1 MKTNDERS
9 AARRGELA
17 CRVLRACATS
27 ALAWIAATGVPA
39 AAQTPAPH
47 WVGTW
52 TASVEPN
59 ARTNLPGFSNQTLRF
74 VVKTSIAGK
83 TARIQL
89 SNVFGTTPLAIG
101 SAHLA
106 LHGSGASILP
116 GSDRVLTFGG
126 SESATVPARGLLYS
140 DPVDLD
146 IPELGDVTISLY
158 LPGPA
163 VAPVTGHSFSQTTNY
178 TSIPG
183 NYAGTIDL
191 PVGSTAC
198 FTIAPRPCI
207 TPWYF
212 ITRLEVMAPGET
224 SAAVMLG
231 DSITDGDSG
240 NSPFSEVDTNVR
252 WPAVLASR
260 MLAQKGSPDIAVLNA
275 GISGNQ
281 LRGSNGALDR
291 LDRDV
296 LSQPGVKYVVLLE
309 GINDSSAGMIANQLI
324 AIDQQIVDRVH
335 AAGLKIFGATLT
347 PAGSLP
353 GTVREFNRSALSDW
367 IRTSGQFDGVIDFD
381 RAMADP
387 SRPTFMLPIY
397 DSGDHTHPSP
407 TGYRFMG
414 NYVDIGLFKGRDGPY
429 PWSGVTGDVNGD
441 GIVSCADLAAARGAI
456 GLRRGAPGYAPTAD
470 FDGNGAIDLR
480 DISSVAKLLPAGTR
494 C

>member
-1 MKTNDERS
+1 MKRMTHCSLGTTRTT
-9 AARRGELA
+9 
-17 CRVLRACATS
+17 RVLVA
-27 ALAWIAATGVPA
+27 ALLALSSLAVTTAWS
-39 AAQTPAPH
+39 QTPSTH

-59 ARTNLPGFSNQTLRF
+59 ARTNLPGFNNQTLRF
-74 VVKTSIAGK
+74 VVRTSIGGR

-89 SNVFGTTPLAIG
+89 SNVFGTTPLTIG
-101 SAHLA
+101 SAHVA
-106 LHGSGASILP
+106 LHGDGASIVP
-116 GSDRVLTFGG
+116 GTDRPLTFAGR
-126 SESATVPARGLLYS
+126 ETAIVPARGVLYS

-146 IPELGDVTISLY
+146 IPQLGDVVISLY

-163 VAPVTGHSFSQTTNY
+163 VVPVTGHSFSQTTNY

-183 NYAGTIDL
+183 NYTGATDF
-191 PVGSTAC
+191 PVGNTAC
-198 FTIAPRPCI
+198 FLIAPRPCI

-212 ITRLEVMAPGET
+212 ITRLEVMAPAET
-224 SAAVMLG
+224 SAVVALG

-240 NSPFSEVDTNVR
+240 NWPFSEVDRNYR
-252 WPAVLASR
+252 WPGVLANR

-296 LSQPGVKYVVLLE
+296 LSQAGVKYVILLE
-309 GINDSSAGMIANQLI
+309 GINDSSAGLIADQLI
-324 AIDQQIVDRVH
+324 SIQQQIVDRAH
-335 AAGLKIFGATLT
+335 AAGLKIYGATLT

-353 GTVREFNRSALSDW
+353 GTVREYNRSTLSNW
-367 IRTSGQFDGVIDFD
+367 IRTSGAFDGVIDFD

-387 SRPTFMLPIY
+387 ARPTFMLPIY

-407 TGYRFMG
+407 TGYQFMG
-414 NYVDIGLFKGRDGPY
+414 DYIDLGFFKGRDGPY
-429 PWSGVTGDVNGD
+429 PWSGVYADVDGD
-441 GIVSCADLAAARGAI
+441 GSVTCNDLGAARNAVGKARGAA
-456 GLRRGAPGYAPTAD
+456 GFAPTAD
-470 FDGNGAIDLR
+470 IDGNGLIDIR
-480 DISSVAKLLPAGTR
+480 DLSAVARRIPAGTR

>member
-1 MKTNDERS
+1 MSDRSRETIGRAVRATLVALS
-9 AARRGELA
+9 AAA
-17 CRVLRACATS
+17 
-27 ALAWIAATGVPA
+27 VPA
-39 AAQTPAPH
+39 AWSQTPPTH

-59 ARTNLPGFSNQTLRF
+59 ARTNLPGFNNQTLRF
-74 VVKTSIAGK
+74 VVRTSIGGR

-89 SNVFGTTPLAIG
+89 SNVFGTTPLSIG
-101 SAHLA
+101 SAHVA
-106 LHGSGASILP
+106 LHGSGASIVP
-116 GSDRVLTFGG
+116 GTDRPLTFGG
-126 SESATVPARGLLYS
+126 QEAAVVPARGVLYS

-146 IPELGDVTISLY
+146 IPQLGDVVISLY

-163 VAPVTGHSFSQTTNY
+163 VVPVTGHSFSQTSNY

-183 NYAGTIDL
+183 NYTGAIDL
-191 PVGSTAC
+191 PVGNTAC

-212 ITRLEVMAPGET
+212 ITRLEVTAPAET
-224 SAAVMLG
+224 SAVVALG

-240 NSPFSEVDTNVR
+240 GSPVSAVDRNYR
-252 WPAVLASR
+252 WPGILANR

-296 LSQPGVKYVVLLE
+296 LSQAGVKSVILLE
-309 GINDSSAGMIANQLI
+309 GINDSSAGMIAEQLI
-324 AIDQQIVDRVH
+324 SIQQQIVDRAH
-335 AAGLKIFGATLT
+335 AAGLKIYGATLT

-353 GTVREFNRSALSDW
+353 GSVREYNRSMLSNW
-367 IRTSGQFDGVIDFD
+367 IRTSGAFDGVIDFD

-387 SRPTFMLPIY
+387 SRPTFMVPLY

-407 TGYRFMG
+407 AGYQFMG
-414 NYVDIGLFKGRDGPY
+414 DYVDLDFFKGRDGPY
-429 PWSGVTGDVNGD
+429 HWSGVYADVDGD
-441 GIVSCADLAAARGAI
+441 GVVTCNDLSAARSALGKARGAA
-456 GLRRGAPGYAPTAD
+456 GFAPTAD
-470 FDGNGAIDLR
+470 VDGNGVIDIR
-480 DISSVAKLLPAGTR
+480 DVSAVARRVPTGTR